1 MNTNMMKL
9 AIKHF
14 KNDLMEEVYLKT
26 GIDKTKPISF
36 YGIVNEKCNY
46 KCRYCD
52 YWRLKN
58 YVDEMSIDE
67 WKKALL
73 SIKDFVGSFHI
84 QFSGGEPFIKKGFID
99 LLEFCNENN
108 IQWGVV
114 TNGSC
119 LTDSVIKRIVAAN
132 PFNINISTD
141 GPDAEIHDYSRGV
154 IGSLNKI
161 KKSIQ
166 KLAEEKNLKNKDF
179 PIVIK
184 PTIHSKNLH
193 TMTEMPKWAMESG
206 ATSINFQPLD
216 RWTTETYDELWI
228 NEDRFPEIEQVVE
241 NLIQQKNQGAPI
253 INSSS
258 LMRLW
263 PAHFREEKA
272 PESVGSCRVG
282 LRNYFI
288 RTDGSVEVCWFY
300 PTIGNVKNQSAKEI
314 WESYEAKIR
323 RKETTDCDRLCL
335 YTCLSQK
342 TLVDKI
348 KMGKV
353 MFLSKSN

>member
-1 MNTNMMKL
+1 MKL

-99 LLEFCNENN
+99 LLEFCNEKN

-166 KLAEEKNLKNKDF
+166 KLAEEKNLQNKDF

-253 INSSS
+253 INSAS

-282 LRNYFI
+282 
-288 RTDGSVEVCWFY
+288 
-300 PTIGNVKNQSAKEI
+300 
-314 WESYEAKIR
+314 
-323 RKETTDCDRLCL
+323 
-335 YTCLSQK
+335 
-342 TLVDKI
+342 
-348 KMGKV
+348 
-353 MFLSKSN
+353 